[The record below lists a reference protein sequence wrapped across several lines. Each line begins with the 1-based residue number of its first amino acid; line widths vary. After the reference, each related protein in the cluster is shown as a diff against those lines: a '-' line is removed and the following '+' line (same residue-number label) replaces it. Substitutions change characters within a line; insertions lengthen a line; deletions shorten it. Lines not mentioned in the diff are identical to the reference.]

1 MDFYEMFGI
10 PREDASKKSD
20 VKSAKTKTSEKR
32 SAPKEVTYSLPL
44 NAYVGA
50 YGLLEIAEDGKSK
63 MNEEEIRNFIAARI
77 KGYPKDCTQIENA
90 GKDITVALVSS
101 GKEKGSVKVLEDTIF
116 VFGNMEIDISTL
128 ESVNGSVEI
137 SDLQKL
143 FKETFPYMNSDSI
156 HCSVLSTD
164 DNKIITLTVTGQVV
178 DEIPE
183 PECKILIYFQNGDMI
198 EITKETY
205 QDLLKSKGTNEQDDS
220 GESSSVV
227 IELNDIESLFPE
239 KAPYNEKVIELIQ
252 TADKDTYYINQKI
265 LKAPKASNKSKK
277 YKIDGVVISLLFRDY
292 NVTAEDFGGRSS
304 VEEKEI
310 VHYLVNKGHKE
321 FSYTGVNIQE
331 VSKANMI
338 IISTKGS
345 TKGADNSFPKDIE
358 EFANTIEYMDLNKII
373 TRDSCSYLVKKHPC
387 FICACP
393 VDSLGDTAYFKWTGP
408 KIPGSIWHEGYMLSK
423 LTYEMYGAEVMMELY
438 YSPEYQTYAW
448 NVPQQTVR
456 KDSTK
461 AKLEQYLQSG
471 SMSGLVKVGQFHSH
485 GVFPAYFS
493 SIDNKDEQTCGIYGV
508 WGAFESDIISDDK
521 PEEFVLRC
529 VLEPGYYIRLSKR
542 TIFEEVETFHDYGRF
557 CKGWQERISLVSD
570 TAEPASYRLYR
581 IQIGHHSYDAL
592 YVANGV
598 IADFYRLCK
607 HLYVFD
613 VVNLNREPWLK
624 LKADQDGSYVG
635 SFIFT
640 SEIVFSNKE
649 EIAIDQIGCESYD
662 VKHTILEFLA

>member
-1 MDFYEMFGI
+1 MNLFEMFGI
-10 PREDASKKSD
+10 PEEEASKKNNTNNT
-20 VKSAKTKTSEKR
+20 KTKTTEKK

-44 NAYVGA
+44 NVFVGA

-63 MNEEEIRNFIAARI
+63 MNEDEIRSFIAARI
-77 KGYPKDCTQIENA
+77 KGYPKDCTRIEKA
-90 GKDITVALVSS
+90 GKDIKVALVSS
-101 GKEKGSVKVLEDTIF
+101 GKEKGSVSVLEDTVF

-128 ESVNGSVEI
+128 DSVNGSVEI

-143 FKETFPYMNSDSI
+143 FKENFPYMNSDSI

-164 DNKIITLTVTGQVV
+164 DNKIITLSVTGQVV

-183 PECKILIYFQNGDMI
+183 PENKILIYFQNGDMI

-220 GESSSVV
+220 DESSSVV

-239 KAPYNEKVIELIQ
+239 KVHYNETMIQLIE

-265 LKAPKASNKSKK
+265 LKETKTSNGSKK

-292 NVTAEDFGGRSS
+292 TVTAEDFGGRSS
-304 VEEKEI
+304 VEEEEI

-338 IISTKGS
+338 IVSAKGS
-345 TKGADNSFPKDIE
+345 RKGADNSFPKDIE
-358 EFANTIEYMDLNKII
+358 EFANTLQCMDFNSII

-393 VDSLGDTAYFKWTGP
+393 VDREGDTAYFKWTGP
-408 KIPGSIWHEGYMLSK
+408 MIPDSIWQEGYMLSK
-423 LTYEMYGAEVMMELY
+423 MIYEMYGAEVMLELY
-438 YSPEYQTYAW
+438 YSPQYQTYAW

-456 KDSTK
+456 KDSTE
-461 AKLEQYLQSG
+461 AKFEQYLQSG

-508 WGAFESDIISDDK
+508 WGAFESNLTPDNK

-529 VLEPGYYIRLSKR
+529 VLEQGYYIRLPKS
-542 TIFEEVETFHDYGRF
+542 TIFEEVETLQDYARF
-557 CKGWQERISLVSD
+557 CKGWQERISLISD
-570 TAEPASYRLYR
+570 TAEQASYRLYR
-581 IQIGHHSYDAL
+581 VEIGHHSYDAL
-592 YVANGV
+592 YVDNGV

-607 HLYVFD
+607 YLYVFD
-613 VVNLNREPWLK
+613 VVNINKEPWLK

-635 SFIFT
+635 SFIFA
-640 SEIVFSNKE
+640 SEIVFSGKE
-649 EIAIDQIGCESYD
+649 EIKFCESYEL
-662 VKHTILEFLA
+662 KHTILEFLA

>member
-1 MDFYEMFGI
+1 MNFYEMFGI
-10 PREDASKKSD
+10 PKEEASKKND
-20 VKSAKTKTSEKR
+20 VKSTKVKVKK

-44 NAYVGA
+44 NAFVGA
-50 YGLLEIAEDGKSK
+50 YGLLKIAEDGKSQ
-63 MNEEEIRNFIAARI
+63 MNEDEIRSFIAARI
-77 KGYPKDCTQIENA
+77 KGYPKDCTQLEKM

-143 FKETFPYMNSDSI
+143 FKEAFPYMNSDSI

-164 DNKIITLTVTGQVV
+164 DNKIITLSITGQVV

-183 PECKILIYFQNGDMI
+183 PENKILIYFQNGDMI
-198 EITKETY
+198 EITKDTY
-205 QDLLKSKGTNEQDDS
+205 QDLLKSKGTHEQDDS
-220 GESSSVV
+220 DESSSVV
-227 IELNDIESLFPE
+227 IELNDIESLLPE
-239 KAPYNEKVIELIQ
+239 KYNEKMIELIE
-252 TADKDTYYINQKI
+252 TAEKDTYYINQKI
-265 LKAPKASNKSKK
+265 LKAPKTSNGSKK

-292 NVTAEDFGGRSS
+292 MVTAEDFGGRSS
-304 VEEKEI
+304 VEEEEI

-338 IISTKGS
+338 IVSAKGS
-345 TKGADNSFPKDIE
+345 RKGADNSFPKGIE
-358 EFANTIEYMDLNKII
+358 EFANSIDYMDFNRII

-393 VDSLGDTAYFKWTGP
+393 VDCNGETAYFKWTGP
-408 KIPGSIWHEGYMLSK
+408 MIPGSIWQEGYMLSK

-438 YSPEYQTYAW
+438 YSIEYQTYAW

-456 KDSTK
+456 KDSIK

-493 SIDNKDEQTCGIYGV
+493 STDNKDEQTCGIYGV
-508 WGAFESDIISDDK
+508 WGALSSDITSNDK
-521 PEEFVLRC
+521 VEEFVLRC
-529 VLEPGYYIRLSKR
+529 VLEPGYYIRIPKS
-542 TIFEEVETFHDYGRF
+542 TIFEEVEIFQDYGRF
-557 CKGWQERISLVSD
+557 CKGWQGRISLIND

-581 IQIGHHSYDAL
+581 VEIGHHSYDAL
-592 YVANGV
+592 YVENGV

-613 VVNLNREPWLK
+613 VVNLNSEPWLK

-640 SEIVFSNKE
+640 TEIVFGEKE
-649 EIAIDQIGCESYD
+649 KIGIEEIGCESYD